1 MPQLTNERNKTMVAG
16 ATAGVAEALATMPFE
31 VTKNRI
37 QMGEHSD
44 GAGGRVQSAYFLLA

>member
-44 GAGGRVQSAYFLLA
+44 DAGGRVQSAYFLLA